1 MRQKNPFWETISRQ
15 TNLTDEVFPGQSLV
29 EIVGD
34 QRVLVENHRGVAEYG
49 REKICVKVKKGIVE
63 IQGSCLQ
70 VQCISQEYLVVIGK
84 IHSVVLNRR
93 NA

>member
-1 MRQKNPFWETISRQ
+1 MRQ

-49 REKICVKVKKGIVE
+49 QEKICVKVKMGTVE

-70 VQCISQEYLVVIGK
+70 LQCISREYLAVTGRIR
-84 IHSVVLNRR
+84 SVALNRR
-93 NA
+93 DMI